1 MIIKNKLSLFSVDY
15 FKETDSEGKEA
26 VHSAIQRLQRDPDR
40 DVRFFAG
47 VDEDALD
54 LAFQEHFTSSHDAA
68 PEYNFQDA
76 CSTPLEEFALEHE
89 MPKNAGSDSVGD
101 VQENVSDNIEI
112 ITETLDRVEQPV
124 DSDHTSLDEGS
135 LEAGSVEGTVDTNA
149 VDEFEEDERR
159 LDDELK
165 DAVTAADDIH
175 VEEEATVESV
185 ATERCTDET
194 AQAAS
199 DTVLHF
205 LNSLN

>member
-1 MIIKNKLSLFSVDY
+1 MTQT
-15 FKETDSEGKEA
+15 ETLG
-26 VHSAIQRLQRDPDR
+26 
-40 DVRFFAG
+40 FFAG

-124 DSDHTSLDEGS
+124 DSDHTSLMRV
-135 LEAGSVEGTVDTNA
+135 LWKQVLWRVLLIQMQWMN
-149 VDEFEEDERR
+149 
-159 LDDELK
+159 LK
-165 DAVTAADDIH
+165 RMKGD
-175 VEEEATVESV
+175 
-185 ATERCTDET
+185 
-194 AQAAS
+194 
-199 DTVLHF
+199 
-205 LNSLN
+205 